1 MDAPQR
7 DDVEAGK
14 IAAWIVPWIAPWAAR
29 ARGLANLVS
38 GVMFAAVFLIFNYKI
53 ITRYL
58 QHNEAAW
65 ADEVSVI
72 LFIWIIFWANAFL
85 VRDKEQIT
93 FDLVYRQAP
102 DGIKRWMA
110 LARLVLIGGI
120 FLWALPGSVDYLL
133 FLWRERTPV
142 LNLRLDFIYSCFG
155 LFLAAVIL
163 RAAGT
168 IVQLIGP
175 KWRDSI

>member
-7 DDVEAGK
+7 DDVESGQ
-14 IAAWIVPWIAPWAAR
+14 PTGWAAR
-29 ARGLANLVS
+29 ARRLANLVS
-38 GVMFAAVFLIFNYKI
+38 GTMFAAVFLIFNYKI

-58 QHNEAAW
+58 EHDEAAW

-102 DGIKRWMA
+102 DGMKRWMA

-120 FLWALPGSVDYLL
+120 FLWALPGTVDYLL

-142 LNLRLDFIYSCFG
+142 LGLRLDVIYSCFG
-155 LFLAAVIL
+155 LFLAAVIV
-163 RAAGT
+163 RAGGT

-175 KWRDSI
+175 KWRGSI

>member
-7 DDVEAGK
+7 DIEAGESAGPA
-14 IAAWIVPWIAPWAAR
+14 AAWIAR
-29 ARGLANLVS
+29 ARALANLVS

-58 QHNEAAW
+58 QHDEAAW

-93 FDLVYRQAP
+93 FDLVYRQVP
-102 DGIKRWMA
+102 DRMKRWMA
-110 LARLVLIGGI
+110 LARLALIGGI

-142 LNLRLDFIYSCFG
+142 LGLRLDVIYSCFG

-168 IVQLIGP
+168 FVKLIGP
-175 KWRDSI
+175 KWRGSI

>member
-1 MDAPQR
+1 MEDGQGEGP
-7 DDVEAGK
+7 
-14 IAAWIVPWIAPWAAR
+14 AAAIVAKLRQLADWIASA
-29 ARGLANLVS
+29 
-38 GVMFAAVFLIFNYKI
+38 MFAAVFVIFNYKI
-53 ITRYL
+53 FTRYFE
-58 QHNEAAW
+58 HDEAVW
-65 ADEVSVI
+65 ADEVLVI

-102 DGIKRWMA
+102 ERMKRWMA

-120 FLWALPGSVDYLL
+120 FLWALPGSIDYLL

-142 LNLRLDFIYSCFG
+142 LGLRLDVVYSCFG

-163 RAAGT
+163 RAAAT
-168 IVQLIGP
+168 IVKLIGP
-175 KWRDSI
+175 KWRDSL